1 MEYLNKYHLTYCTN
15 VHAAETWEETFKKIS
30 SHVIPL
36 KAGLAPQKNFG
47 IGLRLSDLAAKELIS
62 GDNLKEF
69 KEWLEKNAL
78 YVFTINGFPFG
89 RFHGSSVK
97 DDVHTPDWTTEERY
111 NYTLNLIHILS
122 DLLPEYVE
130 TGSIST
136 SPLSYR
142 FWQKNEENK
151 TEIFRLSCRQLA
163 KIAEELHLLKRE
175 NKKTITIC
183 IEPEPDGLIE
193 SSAEAVQFF
202 LDALI
207 PLAGGYLQE
216 RLNVSFETA
225 KEILLEHL
233 TVCYDVCHSALLY
246 EDPEEVL
253 EAFEKAKIR
262 IGKIQLSSAIKFF
275 PGKKNTQRTR
285 YYNKL
290 AEFADSVYLHQV
302 VARKADAFERYP
314 DLGPALGNIFTTEAL
329 EWRIHFHVPIFIEN
343 YSEISSTQDQLKK
356 VLELLKKKSY
366 TRHLEIETYTWEVLP
381 KEMKLKLVDSIEREY
396 KWVLQTTE
404 NNE

>member
-15 VHAAETWEETFKKIS
+15 VHPAENWEETFQNIQ

-36 KAGLAPQKNFG
+36 KARLAPEKNFG
-47 IGLRLSDLAAKELIS
+47 IGLRLSNLAAKELLS

-69 KEWLEKNAL
+69 KEWLLGNDL

-89 RFHGSSVK
+89 QFHGSRVK

-111 NYTLNLIHILS
+111 KYTLDLIKILS
-122 DLLPEYVE
+122 NLLPENLE

-142 FWQKNEENK
+142 FWKQNLENNQEVIK
-151 TEIFRLSCRQLA
+151 ISCIQFA
-163 KIAEELHLLKRE
+163 KVAEQLHLLKQE
-175 NKKTITIC
+175 SNITITIC

-193 SSAEAVQFF
+193 SSAEAVKFF

-207 PLAGGYLQE
+207 PLAGEYLQE
-216 RLNVSFETA
+216 QLKVSFDIA
-225 KEILLEHL
+225 RKILLEHI

-246 EDPEEVL
+246 EDPEEVFK
-253 EAFEKAKIR
+253 AFEKAEIR

-275 PGKKNTQRTR
+275 PGKEDSQRKFF
-285 YYNKL
+285 YHKL
-290 AEFADSVYLHQV
+290 ADFADSVYLHQV
-302 VARKADAFERYP
+302 VARKADGFERYP
-314 DLGPALGNIFTTEAL
+314 DLGPALENIITTEAE
-329 EWRIHFHVPIFIEN
+329 EWRIHFHVPIFLEN
-343 YSEISSTQDQLKK
+343 YNEISSTQDHLKK
-356 VLELLKKKSY
+356 VLDLLKEKSY

-381 KEMKLKLVDSIEREY
+381 KEMKLELVDSIEREY
-396 KWVLQTTE
+396 KWVLETTKNYE
-404 NNE
+404 